1 MDTALHTY
9 RHLDE
14 ELTAL
19 HQQILQMGTLAEQQ
33 VADALRALVQRDND
47 LARHTIDADEEINR
61 KDVEIDD
68 LCIRLLARYQPAA
81 RDLRLITTALKIT
94 TDLERI
100 GDLAVDICEC
110 ALELNVEPPLLPFID
125 IPAMAR
131 IAQRMVHESLGA
143 FVAGDPALA
152 LSVCRADDEIDGLND
167 QLFRILL
174 TYMVEDPRTVSRATR
189 LMCVAQCMERIAD
202 HATNVAEMVV
212 YMVRGSTIRHL
223 APLPAALELS
233 GVQSHRADIGSP
245 SASER
250 EDRVP
255 ITVR

>member
-1 MDTALHTY
+1 METGLHTY

-14 ELTAL
+14 ELTTL

-47 LARHTIDADEEINR
+47 LVRRTIDADEEINR

-68 LCIRLLARYQPAA
+68 LCIRLLARYQPTA
-81 RDLRLITTALKIT
+81 RDLRLITTGLKIT

-110 ALELNVEPPLLPFID
+110 VLELNAEAPLLPLID

-131 IAQRMVHESLGA
+131 IAQHMVRESLDA
-143 FVAGDPALA
+143 FVGEDPAQA
-152 LSVCRADDEIDGLND
+152 VSVCRADDEIDGLNN

-189 LMCVAQCMERIAD
+189 LIFVAKCLERIAD
-202 HATNVAEMVV
+202 HATNIAEMVV
-212 YMVRGSTIRHL
+212 YMVRGKTIRHL
-223 APLPAALELS
+223 ASLPECLPSLS
-233 GVQSHRADIGSP
+233 
-245 SASER
+245 
-250 EDRVP
+250 
-255 ITVR
+255 